1 MRWYESLQIR
11 VLILLGLGPLFVL
24 VSLLVF
30 WGPAKQVNQSLNN
43 IDDLHGNLQSV
54 TVMRETRRAASSAV
68 VEGVL
73 AGEDTTAKYDE
84 KIELFDTAWRR
95 FASSANASNEK
106 TAEVRR
112 LRSLAITQTGRELL
126 VLSKVREGDISGARD
141 LLTSEYFE
149 QNEQLLEKIHDLAI
163 GESAAMAQMSDRS
176 QEAMTNFFVFYVAML
191 VAFSLVALLLVFVFI
206 RKFKHRIDGFSDTA
220 RAIASGDFSQR
231 VEVKR
236 EDELG
241 QFAQS
246 FNRMAQ
252 RLETTRSSLSR
263 EVETRTRALED
274 SLRKLSAEEDE
285 LEETEEAL
293 LNILEDLKQDE
304 QEIKE
309 SEERYRSLLET
320 VPVGIVV
327 YEDYKIKYVNQAA
340 LEMMGVESASRV
352 MGKNIFDFVAD
363 ESKANVMR
371 QVSLFEE
378 TGEDLDLGEQ
388 VFQRKDGTKVPVEA
402 KAVGVMYEGQPA
414 GMTAFIDVSKR
425 KEVQDKLRRLNR
437 LKSRFITALS
447 SVTQAPME
455 AISWNLDMLLSGDF
469 DHLNP
474 EQKVLVRHALDNKE
488 KIERLIENMRMVLD
502 IERGTMSL
510 DASPVSL
517 SSVVTSVTGGMSDGF
532 KVRDLELYVEIPEEK
547 LPAALIDAH
556 KIRAVLVIFL
566 ENAMFYTPEGG
577 RTDVSLRHIDGF
589 LRVEVED
596 TGIGVPEAEKDDIF
610 TRFFRASNAATMH
623 PEGVG
628 IGLYIAKSIVEAH
641 EGNIGFQSTEG
652 EGSLFWFEVPY

>member
-1 MRWYESLQIR
+1 MKWHESLQTR
-11 VLILLGLGPLFVL
+11 VLILLGLGPIFVL
-24 VSLLVF
+24 GSLLVF

-43 IDDLHGNLQSV
+43 IDVLHDNLQAV
-54 TVMRETRRAASSAV
+54 TAMGEARRAAATSV
-68 VEGVL
+68 VDAAL
-73 AGEDTTAKYDE
+73 TGEDRSETYDE
-84 KIELFDTAWRR
+84 QVAVFDAAWRR
-95 FASSANASNEK
+95 FVESTGSVEETEKVRGLRDAVNE
-106 TAEVRR
+106 
-112 LRSLAITQTGRELL
+112 QTGRELL
-126 VLSKVREGDISGARD
+126 ILSKVRSGETAAARE
-141 LLTSEYFE
+141 LLSSEH
-149 QNEQLLEKIHDLAI
+149 LEKNERLLRSIHDVAL
-163 GESAAMAQMSDRS
+163 GESAKIAQLSDRS
-176 QEAMTNFFVFYVAML
+176 QDAIANFFVVFVAMF
-191 VAFSLVALLLVFVFI
+191 VVFSLLVLLSVVVFI
-206 RKFKHRIDGFSDTA
+206 TKFKRRIDGFTKTA
-220 RAIASGDFSQR
+220 RAIAAGDFSER
-231 VEVKR
+231 VEIER

-241 QFAQS
+241 QFAHS

-252 RLETTRSSLSR
+252 RLQTTRSSLSR
-263 EVETRTRALED
+263 EVETRTRALEE

-293 LNILEDLKQDE
+293 LNILEDIKQDE
-304 QEIKE
+304 QQLKE
-309 SEERYRSLLET
+309 SEQRYRSLLET

-327 YEDYKIKYVNQAA
+327 YQDYKIKYANQAA
-340 LEMMGVESASRV
+340 LEMVGVESVSRV
-352 MGKNIFDFVAD
+352 LGENIFDFVAE
-363 ESKANVMR
+363 ESKPDVMQ
-371 QVSLFEE
+371 QVAHFEE

-388 VFQRKDGTKVPVEA
+388 VFQRKDGTRVPVEA
-402 KAVGVMYEGQPA
+402 KAVGVVFEGEPA

-425 KEVQDKLRRLNR
+425 KKAQEKLQRLNR

-510 DASPVSL
+510 DTSPVSL
-517 SSVVTSVTGGMSDGF
+517 SSVVTSVTGAMTDGF
-532 KVRDLELYVEIPEEK
+532 NVRDLDLYVDIPEEK
-547 LPAALIDAH
+547 LPTVPIDAH
-556 KIRAVLVIFL
+556 KIRAAMVIFL

-577 RTDVSLRHIDGF
+577 RVDVRLSQGEGV
-589 LRVEVED
+589 LRVEIED

-628 IGLYIAKSIVEAH
+628 IGLYIARSIIELH
-641 EGNIGFQSTEG
+641 DGGIGFESTEG
-652 EGSLFWFEVPY
+652 EGSVFWFELPC